1 MYILL
6 SKEKTEMTLQ
16 TQSQLRRA
24 VHVPVKAESLE
35 SNLQEV
41 CSVERISKDGLKL
54 QVACCLAE
62 GVVAV

>member
-1 MYILL
+1 
-6 SKEKTEMTLQ
+6 MTLQ

-24 VHVPVKAESLE
+24 VCVPVKAESLE